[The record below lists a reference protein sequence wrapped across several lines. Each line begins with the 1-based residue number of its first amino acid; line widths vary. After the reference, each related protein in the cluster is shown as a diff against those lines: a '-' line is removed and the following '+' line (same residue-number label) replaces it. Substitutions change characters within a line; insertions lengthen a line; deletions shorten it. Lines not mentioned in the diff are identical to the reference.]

1 MDATTP
7 AKTVKALRTYAGL
20 AVRLRLADGTEHVGM
35 LRTELLTERSISVF
49 LSRGNGEGETIYID
63 QIGEI
68 SPQS

>member
-7 AKTVKALRTYAGL
+7 AKTVKILREYEGR
-20 AVRLRLADGTEHVGM
+20 AVRLRLADGSEHCGK

-49 LSRGNGEGETIYID
+49 LARGHGEGETIYID

-68 SPQS
+68 SLQS

>member
-7 AKTVKALRTYAGL
+7 SKTVKALREYAGH
-20 AVRLRLADGTEHVGM
+20 AVRLRLADGTEHVGT

-49 LSRGNGEGETIYID
+49 LSRGSGEGETIYID

-68 SPQS
+68 SLHS